1 MTWIMFTSAAAIS
14 QPQGPSLEIVTVM
27 LSLASIV
34 ALIIGLAWLVKR
46 VNPNVGNNQDFKV
59 IRSLPL
65 GTRERLLVIEIDEKQ
80 HLLGVTPQN
89 INYLYQLETP
99 LSENQ
104 SAPFVKELSR
114 FMNQPIKKT
123 K

>member
-1 MTWIMFTSAAAIS
+1 MFANVAAATQS
-14 QPQGPSLEIVTVM
+14 SGPNLDIVTVI
-27 LSLASIV
+27 LSLLSIV

-59 IRSLPL
+59 VRSLPL
-65 GTRERLLVIEIDEKQ
+65 GTRERLLVIEIDDKQ

-99 LSENQ
+99 LDESQ
-104 SAPFVKELSR
+104 TAPFVKELSR
-114 FMNQPIKKT
+114 FMNQPTTKT

>member
-1 MTWIMFTSAAAIS
+1 MTWIIFSNVAAAAQS
-14 QPQGPSLEIVTVM
+14 PGPNLDIVTVI
-27 LSLASIV
+27 LSLISIV

-65 GTRERLLVIEIDEKQ
+65 GTRERLLVIEIDDKQ

-99 LSENQ
+99 LDESQ
-104 SAPFVKELSR
+104 TAPFVKELSR
-114 FMNQPIKKT
+114 FMNQPTTKT

>member
-1 MTWIMFTSAAAIS
+1 MTWILFTNVAATQ
-14 QPQGPSLEIVTVM
+14 QPQGPSLEIVTVI
-27 LSLASIV
+27 LSLVSII
-34 ALIIGLAWLVKR
+34 ALIVGLAWLVKR

-65 GTRERLLVIEIDEKQ
+65 GTRERLLVIEIDDKQ

-89 INYLYQLETP
+89 INYLTELETP
-99 LSENQ
+99 LSETQ
-104 SAPFVKELSR
+104 TAPFVKELSR
-114 FMNQPIKKT
+114 FMNQPTTKT

>member
-1 MTWIMFTSAAAIS
+1 MFTNAAAVS
-14 QPQGPSLEIVTVM
+14 QPQGTSLEIVTVM
-27 LSLASIV
+27 FSLAVIV
-34 ALIIGLAWLVKR
+34 VLIVGLAWLVKR
-46 VNPNVGNNQDFKV
+46 INPNVGNNQDFKV
-59 IRSLPL
+59 IRSMPL
-65 GTRERLLVIEIDEKQ
+65 GTRERLLVIEIDDKQ

-104 SAPFVKELSR
+104 TAPFVKELSR